1 MSARRATR
9 AAAVAA
15 AVGCTVLATGS
26 VAAAAPVLQ
35 PVQVRAASTAVP
47 TPAPVAYPGD
57 PDAEAALV
65 AAEDRRLVE
74 VRSIANGAQ
83 WTGASQ
89 WRPYRLETGTTY
101 TLVLVEREA
110 PYSFDDLLELAPQTL
125 VRQPDGSYLL
135 GENIVVEEG
144 ATLDLTSDD
153 GLRLNL
159 TSTDDAFVSI
169 VTLGGDLTVAGTA
182 ENPTV
187 VSAWDPRTGTVDDDT
202 SDGRAYVRVVG
213 GYADFRHATF
223 DHLGFW
229 SGTTGGVSL
238 TGTDLPHTAPGS
250 QDLAAG
256 EIPAADEP
264 PVPDGTAGTDGTAGA
279 VATGDAAD
287 PGAVPG
293 AAPDGTTTSTTSAGA
308 PTETGTTSTVVSPP
322 SAKVFGTEL
331 LPTGAGAPT
340 LGLGA
345 DLSGYSFVSAQI
357 QDVTFSDNAFG
368 LFVMNAEGV
377 VVSGSRIEDS
387 LVDGLVMHR
396 DVTAS
401 TVVATTS
408 TGNAVDG
415 FRLARSTS
423 GIVLERLTST
433 GNGRNGISIEG
444 TPLADGPSATGT
456 GTEMSG
462 ANSVSES
469 TVTGNGRY
477 GIDVVGGTTIEVD
490 ANTVTD
496 NPAGIVVSEGATAVE
511 LTDNTVEGADQQGI
525 SLRSAGTD
533 TVVTGNTVLGGEIGI
548 YARDAG
554 GTFERNTVDDVTSHA
569 ITLVGA
575 TGGSV
580 VSDNSVGG
588 RGPSAIDVARTTGVA
603 VSDNSTED
611 WDSTKPLST
620 VLRQI
625 FQPLTVVWLLLALLV
640 LVTAL
645 TSIRHR
651 NAGVRHPYA
660 NRAPLTSL
668 TRGVVDPSEIF
679 GQAQGQSQDRA
690 QNQTL
695 DQSQGGARAEQ
706 PRGPG
711 SLAPTLPRPQPSR
724 ARRADR
730 SAGDLLVREAPADLE
745 LHDDGHPGDDVPGPA
760 RQQGRRE
767 TLQQSLQ
774 DTRQPG
780 QQPGQQP
787 AQVAEPGGRAP
798 GRRPRDLRCAP

>member
-1 MSARRATR
+1 MTAPGAARSAGWGRAR
-9 AAAVAA
+9 AVALVVLGCSVLGSGAAVAA
-15 AVGCTVLATGS
+15 VPALPSTATASAALGSSVLAA
-26 VAAAAPVLQ
+26 VA
-35 PVQVRAASTAVP
+35 
-47 TPAPVAYPGD
+47 APVAYPGD

-135 GENIVVEEG
+135 GENVVVEEG

-159 TSTDDAFVSI
+159 TSTDDTFVSI

-187 VSAWDPRTGTVDDDT
+187 ISAWDPRTGTVDADT
-202 SDGRAYVRVVG
+202 SDGRAYVRVIG

-256 EIPAADEP
+256 EVAAPEEP
-264 PVPDGTAGTDGTAGA
+264 TVTDAPTGA
-279 VATGDAAD
+279 VATG
-287 PGAVPG
+287 
-293 AAPDGTTTSTTSAGA
+293 TTTTGTSSAGA
-308 PTETGTTSTVVSPP
+308 PPADTAATSGTAPA
-322 SAKVFGTEL
+322 AKVFGTEL

-357 QDVTFSDNAFG
+357 QDVTFSENAFG

-456 GTEMSG
+456 GTQMSG

-511 LTDNTVEGADQQGI
+511 LTDNTVEGADEQGI

-569 ITLVGA
+569 ITLVGT

-668 TRGVVDPSEIF
+668 TRGVVDPGEIF
-679 GQAQGQSQDRA
+679 GTAAGAQG
-690 QNQTL
+690 L
-695 DQSQGGARAEQ
+695 DPE
-706 PRGPG
+706 
-711 SLAPTLPRPQPSR
+711 PTREPSR

-730 SAGDLLVREAPADLE
+730 AADSPSATEVSQDPTGADVPAGADVTRGQDELVSAGARA
-745 LHDDGHPGDDVPGPA
+745 HPS
-760 RQQGRRE
+760 
-767 TLQQSLQ
+767 T
-774 DTRQPG
+774 
-780 QQPGQQP
+780 
-787 AQVAEPGGRAP
+787 VAAG
-798 GRRPRDLRCAP
+798 RPRIDLRCAP

>member
-15 AVGCTVLATGS
+15 AVGCTVLVTGS
-26 VAAAAPVLQ
+26 MAAATPVLQ

-47 TPAPVAYPGD
+47 TPVAYPGD

-264 PVPDGTAGTDGTAGA
+264 TVPDGTAGTEGSAGTDETAGA

-287 PGAVPG
+287 PG

-308 PTETGTTSTVVSPP
+308 PTETGTTSTVSPP

-651 NAGVRHPYA
+651 NAGLRHPYA

-706 PRGPG
+706 PHGAG
-711 SLAPTLPRPQPSR
+711 SLGPTLPRPQPSR

-745 LHDDGHPGDDVPGPA
+745 LHDDGRPGDDVPGPA
-760 RQQGRRE
+760 WHDGRRE
-767 TLQQSLQ
+767 AQETLQ
-774 DTRQPG
+774 DARQPG
-780 QQPGQQP
+780 QQPAP
-787 AQVAEPGGRAP
+787 VAEPGGRAP

>member
-9 AAAVAA
+9 GAALAA
-15 AVGCTVLATGS
+15 AVGCTVLVTGGM
-26 VAAAAPVLQ
+26 AAATPVLQ

-47 TPAPVAYPGD
+47 TPVPVAYPGD

-264 PVPDGTAGTDGTAGA
+264 TAPDGTAGTPGTEGTAGTDETAGA

-287 PGAVPG
+287 PG

-575 TGGSV
+575 TGSSV

-668 TRGVVDPSEIF
+668 TRGVADPSEIF
-679 GQAQGQSQDRA
+679 GPGQGQPQNTAQDQA
-690 QNQTL
+690 EL
-695 DQSQGGARAEQ
+695 GARDEQ
-706 PRGPG
+706 PHGAG
-711 SLAPTLPRPQPSR
+711 SLGPTLPRPQPSR

-745 LHDDGHPGDDVPGPA
+745 LHDDGHPGDDVTGPA
-760 RQQGRRE
+760 WQGRE
-767 TLQQSLQ
+767 TLQHSLQ
-774 DTRQPG
+774 DAR
-780 QQPGQQP
+780 QPGQQP

-798 GRRPRDLRCAP
+798 ARGPRDLRCAP

>member
-1 MSARRATR
+1 MTPRSTTR
-9 AAAVAA
+9 VAGVLAAVVA
-15 AVGCTVLATGS
+15 CTVLGS
-26 VAAAAPVLQ
+26 AASAAAPRLQ
-35 PVQVRAASTAVP
+35 APPSAPGTLTTST
-47 TPAPVAYPGD
+47 YPGD

-83 WTGASQ
+83 WTGTSQ

-110 PYSFDDLLELAPQTL
+110 PYTFDDLLELAPQTL

-153 GLRLNL
+153 GLRLAL

-187 VSAWDPRTGTVDDDT
+187 VSAWDPRTGTVDTDT
-202 SDGRAYVRVVG
+202 SDGRAYVRVIG
-213 GYADFRHATF
+213 GYADLRHATF

-250 QDLAAG
+250 QALTEG
-256 EIPAADEP
+256 T
-264 PVPDGTAGTDGTAGA
+264 VPDPED
-279 VATGDAAD
+279 DAAD
-287 PGAVPG
+287 AADAADTTASTASEVAATPPTDDADP
-293 AAPDGTTTSTTSAGA
+293 AAPDPTASTTV
-308 PTETGTTSTVVSPP
+308 EPP
-322 SAKVFGTEL
+322 ATVFGKEL

-377 VVSGSRIEDS
+377 VVTGSRIEDS

-401 TVVATTS
+401 TVVSTTS

-433 GNGRNGISIEG
+433 GNGRNGISVEG

-456 GTEMSG
+456 GTAMSG

-496 NPAGIVVSEGATAVE
+496 NPAGIVVSEGATAVS
-511 LTDNTVEGADQQGI
+511 LTDNTVEGAAQQGI

-533 TVVTGNTVLGGEIGI
+533 TEVTGNTVLGGEIGI

-554 GTFERNTVDDVTSHA
+554 GTFERNTVDDVTNHA

-580 VSDNSVGG
+580 VADNTVGG
-588 RGPSAIDVARTTGVA
+588 RGPSAIDVARTTGVT
-603 VSDNSTED
+603 VSDNTTEE

-640 LVTAL
+640 VVTAL

-668 TRGVVDPSEIF
+668 TRGVADPAEIF
-679 GQAQGQSQDRA
+679 GEA
-690 QNQTL
+690 
-695 DQSQGGARAEQ
+695 
-706 PRGPG
+706 
-711 SLAPTLPRPQPSR
+711 APTAAALPAAGDPAGTPRREPSR
-724 ARRADR
+724 ARRADGPPDGGPDDPPDDPAGDPR
-730 SAGDLLVREAPADLE
+730 AADRQDPGELVSATGLTSGPRTVSAGRAPADL
-745 LHDDGHPGDDVPGPA
+745 G
-760 RQQGRRE
+760 
-767 TLQQSLQ
+767 
-774 DTRQPG
+774 
-780 QQPGQQP
+780 
-787 AQVAEPGGRAP
+787 
-798 GRRPRDLRCAP
+798 CAP

>member
-1 MSARRATR
+1 MLGSSAR
-9 AAAVAA
+9 AA
-15 AVGCTVLATGS
+15 
-26 VAAAAPVLQ
+26 
-35 PVQVRAASTAVP
+35 
-47 TPAPVAYPGD
+47 APVAYPGD

-169 VTLGGDLTVAGTA
+169 VTLGGDLTVVGTA

-187 VSAWDPRTGTVDDDT
+187 VSAWDPRTGTVDADT
-202 SDGRAYVRVVG
+202 SDGRAYVRVIG
-213 GYADFRHATF
+213 GYAELRHATF

-250 QDLAAG
+250 QDLSAG
-256 EIPAADEP
+256 EVAAPEEP
-264 PVPDGTAGTDGTAGA
+264 TVTDTPTGA
-279 VATGDAAD
+279 VATGDVAS
-287 PGAVPG
+287 PGTVAPETATEDSAGTGTPDTG
-293 AAPDGTTTSTTSAGA
+293 AAGADTTAGTPLVA
-308 PTETGTTSTVVSPP
+308 PA
-322 SAKVFGTEL
+322 AKVFGTEL

-357 QDVTFSDNAFG
+357 QDVTFSENAFG

-423 GIVLERLTST
+423 GIVLDRLTST
-433 GNGRNGISIEG
+433 ANGRNGISIEG

-456 GTEMSG
+456 GTQMSG

-469 TVTGNGRY
+469 TVAGNGRY

-496 NPAGIVVSEGATAVE
+496 NPTGIVVSEGATAVE

-533 TVVTGNTVLGGEIGI
+533 AVVSGNTVLGGEIGI

-569 ITLVGA
+569 ITLVGT
-575 TGGSV
+575 TGGSE
-580 VSDNSVGG
+580 VSDNTVGG

-603 VSDNSTED
+603 VTDNSTED

-645 TSIRHR
+645 TSLRHR

-668 TRGVVDPSEIF
+668 TQGVADPDEIF
-679 GQAQGQSQDRA
+679 
-690 QNQTL
+690 
-695 DQSQGGARAEQ
+695 ARAAATQVRE
-706 PRGPG
+706 
-711 SLAPTLPRPQPSR
+711 AEPTREPSR

-730 SAGDLLVREAPADLE
+730 TADRAAARPGASGSPSADDDPGATGTAHGPAGTDVPAGADAPRGQDELVSAGARVHASA
-745 LHDDGHPGDDVPGPA
+745 VVPA
-760 RQQGRRE
+760 R
-767 TLQQSLQ
+767 
-774 DTRQPG
+774 
-780 QQPGQQP
+780 
-787 AQVAEPGGRAP
+787 
-798 GRRPRDLRCAP
+798 PRVDLRCTP

>member
-1 MSARRATR
+1 MSARDVARGTGAAGPAGETPHAGR
-9 AAAVAA
+9 NHTARQAVVARSRVVALVALGCTVLGSGAAVAA
-15 AVGCTVLATGS
+15 VPSSTPVASAALGSSVRSAVAD
-26 VAAAAPVLQ
+26 
-35 PVQVRAASTAVP
+35 P
-47 TPAPVAYPGD
+47 TAYPGD

-187 VSAWDPRTGTVDDDT
+187 VSAWDPRTGTADADT
-202 SDGRAYVRVVG
+202 SDGRAYVRVIG

-256 EIPAADEP
+256 EVAAPDEP
-264 PVPDGTAGTDGTAGA
+264 TVTDAPTGA
-279 VATGDAAD
+279 VATGDAVSPDPAASGSAVSDPAAAD
-287 PGAVPG
+287 TG
-293 AAPDGTTTSTTSAGA
+293 AAGAGTTAGTPLVA
-308 PTETGTTSTVVSPP
+308 PA
-322 SAKVFGTEL
+322 AKVFGTEL

-357 QDVTFSDNAFG
+357 QDVTFSENAFG

-433 GNGRNGISIEG
+433 DNGRNGISIEG

-456 GTEMSG
+456 GTQMSG

-569 ITLVGA
+569 ITLVGT

-580 VSDNSVGG
+580 VSDNTVGG

-603 VSDNSTED
+603 VTDNSTED

-668 TRGVVDPSEIF
+668 TRGVVDPDEIF
-679 GQAQGQSQDRA
+679 GAAAGER
-690 QNQTL
+690 T
-695 DQSQGGARAEQ
+695 RE
-706 PRGPG
+706 PE
-711 SLAPTLPRPQPSR
+711 PTREPSR

-730 SAGDLLVREAPADLE
+730 TVESPSAPAASGAAERPSTTESASPTDGSQDPTGAGRPADVEAPRQQDELVSAGARA
-745 LHDDGHPGDDVPGPA
+745 HPS
-760 RQQGRRE
+760 E
-767 TLQQSLQ
+767 
-774 DTRQPG
+774 
-780 QQPGQQP
+780 
-787 AQVAEPGGRAP
+787 VASG
-798 GRRPRDLRCAP
+798 RPRVDLRCAP

>member
-264 PVPDGTAGTDGTAGA
+264 TVPDGTAGTDGTAGA

-287 PGAVPG
+287 PG

-679 GQAQGQSQDRA
+679 GQAQDQGQDQA
-690 QNQTL
+690 QVGT
-695 DQSQGGARAEQ
+695 RAEQ
-706 PRGPG
+706 PHGAG
-711 SLAPTLPRPQPSR
+711 SLGPTLPRPQPSR

-760 RQQGRRE
+760 WQGRE

-774 DTRQPG
+774 DSR
-780 QQPGQQP
+780 QPGQQP
-787 AQVAEPGGRAP
+787 AQVAAPGGRAP
-798 GRRPRDLRCAP
+798 ARRPRDLRCAP

>member
-1 MSARRATR
+1 VSAPRSARGTAQRSAQTTSR
-9 AAAVAA
+9 SAARTTGVLMMAVVCTL
-15 AVGCTVLATGS
+15 VGS
-26 VAAAAPVLQ
+26 AAAAT
-35 PVQVRAASTAVP
+35 SGGT
-47 TPAPVAYPGD
+47 TSPAPALPSAYPGD

-89 WRPYRLETGTTY
+89 WRPYRLETGNTY

-153 GLRLNL
+153 GLRLDL

-187 VSAWDPRTGTVDDDT
+187 VSAWDPRTGTVDTDT
-202 SDGRAYVRVVG
+202 SDGRAYVRVIG
-213 GYADFRHATF
+213 GYADLRHATF

-250 QDLAAG
+250 QALTEGTVPAPEDATADAATATG
-256 EIPAADEP
+256 TGSEPAAADP
-264 PVPDGTAGTDGTAGA
+264 TGPADSAGSAGADDPAGSAPTAGTVSSPA
-279 VATGDAAD
+279 VA
-287 PGAVPG
+287 
-293 AAPDGTTTSTTSAGA
+293 
-308 PTETGTTSTVVSPP
+308 PP
-322 SAKVFGTEL
+322 ATVFGKEL

-401 TVVATTS
+401 TVVSTTS

-456 GTEMSG
+456 GTAMSG

-496 NPAGIVVSEGATAVE
+496 NPAGIVVSEGATAVT

-533 TVVTGNTVLGGEIGI
+533 AQVTGNTVLGGEIGI

-554 GTFERNTVDDVTSHA
+554 GTFERNTVDDVTNHA

-580 VSDNSVGG
+580 VSDNTVGG
-588 RGPSAIDVARTTGVA
+588 RGPSAIDVARTTGVT
-603 VSDNSTED
+603 VSDNSTD
-611 WDSTKPLST
+611 GWDSTKPLST

-668 TRGVVDPSEIF
+668 TRGVADPAEIF
-679 GQAQGQSQDRA
+679 GTAVRPA
-690 QNQTL
+690 AAP
-695 DQSQGGARAEQ
+695 GGAERNL
-706 PRGPG
+706 G
-711 SLAPTLPRPQPSR
+711 PSR
-724 ARRADR
+724 ARRADVR
-730 SAGDLLVREAPADLE
+730 PDEPPETGGPGDSGDPDDLATAGSLPSRPRTASAGRPPA
-745 LHDDGHPGDDVPGPA
+745 
-760 RQQGRRE
+760 
-767 TLQQSLQ
+767 
-774 DTRQPG
+774 
-780 QQPGQQP
+780 
-787 AQVAEPGGRAP
+787 
-798 GRRPRDLRCAP
+798 DLRCAP

>member
-1 MSARRATR
+1 MSARRTARRTAQRSAQTTAWAASRGATR
-9 AAAVAA
+9 TAGVLAVAIVCTL
-15 AVGCTVLATGS
+15 VGS
-26 VAAAAPVLQ
+26 AAAATSAG
-35 PVQVRAASTAVP
+35 AA
-47 TPAPVAYPGD
+47 TPAPAPALPSVYPGD

-187 VSAWDPRTGTVDDDT
+187 VSAWDPRTGTVDTDT
-202 SDGRAYVRVVG
+202 SDGRAYVRVIG
-213 GYADFRHATF
+213 GYADLRHATF

-250 QDLAAG
+250 QALTEG
-256 EIPAADEP
+256 TVPAPEDA
-264 PVPDGTAGTDGTAGA
+264 TAGTADPA
-279 VATGDAAD
+279 AAD
-287 PGAVPG
+287 PADP
-293 AAPDGTTTSTTSAGA
+293 A
-308 PTETGTTSTVVSPP
+308 PTTGTVSSPAVVPP
-322 SAKVFGTEL
+322 ATVFGKEL

-401 TVVATTS
+401 TVVSTTS

-456 GTEMSG
+456 GTAMSG

-496 NPAGIVVSEGATAVE
+496 NPAGIVVSEGATAVT
-511 LTDNTVEGADQQGI
+511 LTDNTVEGAGQQGI

-533 TVVTGNTVLGGEIGI
+533 AQVTGNTVLGGEIGI

-554 GTFERNTVDDVTSHA
+554 GTFERNTVDDVTNHA

-580 VSDNSVGG
+580 VSDNTVGG
-588 RGPSAIDVARTTGVA
+588 RGPSAIDVARTTGVT
-603 VSDNSTED
+603 VSDNSTD
-611 WDSTKPLST
+611 GWDSTKPLST

-668 TRGVVDPSEIF
+668 TRGVADPAEIF
-679 GQAQGQSQDRA
+679 GTAVRPA
-690 QNQTL
+690 AAP
-695 DQSQGGARAEQ
+695 GGAERD
-706 PRGPG
+706 PG
-711 SLAPTLPRPQPSR
+711 PSR
-724 ARRADR
+724 ARRADVR
-730 SAGDLLVREAPADLE
+730 PDVPRQRETGDGDPGAPAD
-745 LHDDGHPGDDVPGPA
+745 PGDLATAG
-760 RQQGRRE
+760 
-767 TLQQSLQ
+767 SL
-774 DTRQPG
+774 PS
-780 QQPGQQP
+780 
-787 AQVAEPGGRAP
+787 
-798 GRRPRDLRCAP
+798 RPRTASAGRPPADLRCAP

>member
-1 MSARRATR
+1 MSARTTARTTARRTAQRSALRSALTTSRSATR
-9 AAAVAA
+9 TAGVLVVAVA
-15 AVGCTVLATGS
+15 CTLVAS
-26 VAAAAPVLQ
+26 AAAATSGG
-35 PVQVRAASTAVP
+35 AAS
-47 TPAPVAYPGD
+47 PAPALPSVYPGD

-89 WRPYRLETGTTY
+89 WRPYRLETGNTY

-187 VSAWDPRTGTVDDDT
+187 VSAWDPRTGTVDTDT
-202 SDGRAYVRVVG
+202 SDGRAYVRVIG
-213 GYADFRHATF
+213 GYADLRHATF

-250 QDLAAG
+250 QALTEGTVPAPEDATADAATATATG
-256 EIPAADEP
+256 SDPAAADP
-264 PVPDGTAGTDGTAGA
+264 TSPADSADPADSAATAGTVSSPA
-279 VATGDAAD
+279 VVPPAT
-287 PGAVPG
+287 
-293 AAPDGTTTSTTSAGA
+293 
-308 PTETGTTSTVVSPP
+308 
-322 SAKVFGTEL
+322 VFGKEL

-401 TVVATTS
+401 TVVSTTS

-456 GTEMSG
+456 GTAMSG

-496 NPAGIVVSEGATAVE
+496 NPAGIVVSEGATAVT

-533 TVVTGNTVLGGEIGI
+533 AQVTGNTVLGGEIGI

-554 GTFERNTVDDVTSHA
+554 GTFERNTVDDVTNHA

-580 VSDNSVGG
+580 VSDNTVGG
-588 RGPSAIDVARTTGVA
+588 RGPSAIDVARTTGVT
-603 VSDNSTED
+603 VSDNSTD
-611 WDSTKPLST
+611 GWDSTKPLST

-668 TRGVVDPSEIF
+668 TRGVADPAEIF
-679 GQAQGQSQDRA
+679 GTAVRPA
-690 QNQTL
+690 AAP
-695 DQSQGGARAEQ
+695 GGAEHD
-706 PRGPG
+706 PG
-711 SLAPTLPRPQPSR
+711 PSR
-724 ARRADR
+724 ARRADVR
-730 SAGDLLVREAPADLE
+730 PDVPRERDTGDGDPGDPGDLVSAAGLPSRPRTASAGRPPA
-745 LHDDGHPGDDVPGPA
+745 
-760 RQQGRRE
+760 
-767 TLQQSLQ
+767 
-774 DTRQPG
+774 
-780 QQPGQQP
+780 
-787 AQVAEPGGRAP
+787 
-798 GRRPRDLRCAP
+798 DLRCAP

>member
-1 MSARRATR
+1 MSARQATR
-9 AAAVAA
+9 VAVVAA
-15 AVGCTVLATGS
+15 AVGCTVLGTVG
-26 VAAAAPVLQ
+26 VAAAAPALH
-35 PVQVRAASTAVP
+35 PAAQVRAASTAASAA
-47 TPAPVAYPGD
+47 APVAAPVVYPGD

-65 AAEDRRLVE
+65 AGEDRRLVE

-169 VTLGGDLTVAGTA
+169 VTLGGDLTVVGTA

-187 VSAWDPRTGTVDDDT
+187 VSAWDPRTGTVDADT

-256 EIPAADEP
+256 EVAAPEEPTAAD
-264 PVPDGTAGTDGTAGA
+264 VPTGV

-287 PGAVPG
+287 AGTTDAASSDAAPSDP
-293 AAPDGTTTSTTSAGA
+293 APDGSTSATGSTTGTDS
-308 PTETGTTSTVVSPP
+308 TTGTAVPTPA
-322 SAKVFGTEL
+322 AKVFGTEL

-456 GTEMSG
+456 GTAMSG

-477 GIDVVGGTTIEVD
+477 GIDVVGGMTIEVD

-533 TVVTGNTVLGGEIGI
+533 TVVTGNTVFGGEIGI

-580 VSDNSVGG
+580 VSDNTVGG

-679 GQAQGQSQDRA
+679 GATQTQTQSQSQTQSQDAAR
-690 QNQTL
+690 
-695 DQSQGGARAEQ
+695 DQH

-711 SLAPTLPRPQPSR
+711 GPARTQPLPQPSR

-745 LHDDGHPGDDVPGPA
+745 LHDDGQDAENAAGAVRPQA
-760 RQQGRRE
+760 R
-767 TLQQSLQ
+767 
-774 DTRQPG
+774 
-780 QQPGQQP
+780 QP
-787 AQVAEPGGRAP
+787 AQRGLPVAEPGGPATP
-798 GRRPRDLRCAP
+798 AAGRRSRDLRCSP